1 MSAKNSPKKEQVSKE
16 NLFPLSWS
24 NYKLMLMGFGIIV
37 FGFILMV
44 GGGSNDPN
52 VFNPDIFSF
61 RRITLA
67 PIIVL
72 FGFAFVGYS
81 IMKRTRD
88 K

>member
-16 NLFPLSWS
+16 NLFPLGWS
-24 NYKLMLMGFGIIV
+24 NYKLMLIGFGIIV
-37 FGFILMV
+37 FGFILMA

-81 IMKRTRD
+81 IMKRP
-88 K
+88 KEK